1 MKLFALNASAVLGS
15 RIAVQ
20 LDRSLD
26 SHEECELSYGEHK
39 TRPLVDVYGEDVYVL
54 SSLHGDR
61 DLSVN
66 DKFCRLLFFVGAL
79 KDAGAGRVTA
89 LLPYLAY
96 SRKDCRTKSRDP
108 VTTRYIATVLQSVG
122 MDRVVT
128 MDIHNLAAFENSF
141 RCPTV
146 NLETTDLFAD
156 FFFRTAGDDIDTI
169 VSPDLGGIKAT
180 RRFLDA

>member
-1 MKLFALNASAVLGS
+1 MFTYS
-15 RIAVQ
+15 RRCTAIETCQ
-20 LDRSLD
+20 L
-26 SHEECELSYGEHK
+26 
-39 TRPLVDVYGEDVYVL
+39 
-54 SSLHGDR
+54 
-61 DLSVN
+61 
-66 DKFCRLLFFVGAL
+66 FVGAL